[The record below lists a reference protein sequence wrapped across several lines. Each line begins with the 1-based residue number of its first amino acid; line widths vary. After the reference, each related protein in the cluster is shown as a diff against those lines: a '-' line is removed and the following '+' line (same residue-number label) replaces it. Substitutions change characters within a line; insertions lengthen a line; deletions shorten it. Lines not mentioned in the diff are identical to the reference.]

1 MVACVVDEG
10 MSNLRLLIA
19 DDQPVVL
26 SGLQS
31 LLRAAPD
38 IEIVGAVRDAFD
50 VVALA
55 ERSRPDIVLLD
66 IAMQA
71 MAGVEALNSIH
82 HELPGTRVVVFSSI
96 RSPEWVHESLE
107 LGAAGYIVK
116 DQDLDDLIAILW
128 RIHAGQTYLSP
139 TLLEGAKESPPA
151 RGKRAGVRPL
161 TQREQQ
167 ILDLL
172 VLEKSSREIAALLA
186 ISPRTVSTHRANIM
200 RKLDTHTTT
209 GLVRYA
215 LRAEQDRG

>member
-1 MVACVVDEG
+1 MP
-10 MSNLRLLIA
+10 NLRLLIA

-26 SGLQS
+26 SGLRS

-38 IEIVGAVRDAFD
+38 IEVVGAVRDAFD

-71 MAGVEALNSIH
+71 MAGVEALNTIH
-82 HELPGTRVVVFSSI
+82 RELPRTRVVVFSSI

-116 DQDLDDLIAILW
+116 DQDLEDLIAILHA
-128 RIHAGQTYLSP
+128 IHAGETYLSP
-139 TLLEGAKESPPA
+139 NLLNAAAKESPPA
-151 RGKRAGVRPL
+151 RGKRSSVRPL
-161 TQREQQ
+161 TQRERQ

-172 VLEKSSREIAALLA
+172 VQEKSSRQIAALLA
-186 ISPRTVSTHRANIM
+186 ISPRTVTTHRANIM